1 MEQRKS
7 QQLKILALSND
18 PDSLERLINDYFY
31 SNSYELILKKEE
43 GINYFIEN
51 KKLSYEYMQ
60 ELNKQFIVKYK
71 KGKYY
76 FYRNEKEK

>member
-1 MEQRKS
+1 M
-7 QQLKILALSND
+7 KILALAND

>member
-7 QQLKILALSND
+7 QQLKILALAND

-76 FYRNEKEK
+76 FYRYEKEK

>member
-1 MEQRKS
+1 M
-7 QQLKILALSND
+7 KILALAND
-18 PDSLERLINDYFY
+18 LDSLERLINDYFY
-31 SNSYELILKKEE
+31 SNSYELILKKDE